1 MHYRTTQVMAIS
13 FRVKYKQS
21 VIAWNVAQKYDL
33 KVKQSRYRPEVA
45 QSVPGIKISRFH
57 DNGTGWW

>member
-1 MHYRTTQVMAIS
+1 MAIS